1 MFRVSGHYDHVLYY
15 SKEVTELMF
24 RVSGHYDRVLDWS
37 EEVYGTDVQG
47 LWALWPCF
55 VLVFLFSLHAE
66 VTVVD
71 RMLKSTY

>member
-1 MFRVSGHYDHVLYY
+1 MTMYCIGIKKFTELMFRVSGHYDHVLYY

-47 LWALWPCF
+47 LWAL
-55 VLVFLFSLHAE
+55 
-66 VTVVD
+66 
-71 RMLKSTY
+71 